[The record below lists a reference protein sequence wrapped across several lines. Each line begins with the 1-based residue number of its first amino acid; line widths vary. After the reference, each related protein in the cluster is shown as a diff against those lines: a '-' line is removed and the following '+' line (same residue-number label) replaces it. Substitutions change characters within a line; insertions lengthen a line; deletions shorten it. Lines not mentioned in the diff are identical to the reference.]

1 MDTRQDWQEKAFL
14 GNVLPD
20 HQQDSAAHRAKV
32 VERIAACTGGITPD
46 AVTLMKTFQ
55 PYNSGDAYKSHHLWR
70 LHFLWNLDK
79 HRNMALHSANSGTAC
94 EIANGVP
101 RTHQQFD
108 DCAIVSIPLSD
119 KNKVRFNPSLSPEI
133 LFGDEDRGVQVTIQ
147 DLGDIYEFVSTE
159 VFPAFARFI
168 P

>member
-1 MDTRQDWQEKAFL
+1 
-14 GNVLPD
+14 
-20 HQQDSAAHRAKV
+20 
-32 VERIAACTGGITPD
+32 
-46 AVTLMKTFQ
+46 
-55 PYNSGDAYKSHHLWR
+55 
-70 LHFLWNLDK
+70 
-79 HRNMALHSANSGTAC
+79 
-94 EIANGVP
+94 
-101 RTHQQFD
+101 
-108 DCAIVSIPLSD
+108 VSIPLSD